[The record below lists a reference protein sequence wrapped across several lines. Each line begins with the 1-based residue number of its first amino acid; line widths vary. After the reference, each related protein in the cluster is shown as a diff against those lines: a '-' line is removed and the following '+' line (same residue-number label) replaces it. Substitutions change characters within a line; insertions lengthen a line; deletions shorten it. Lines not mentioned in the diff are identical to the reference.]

1 MTINALPVEDG
12 VSFSPLLSYVAYGE
26 VLQLG
31 ETQDEVQVQLKVVRL
46 RNGDWQAY
54 PDASALYGWGPHS
67 RRFAFVAGRERPQL
81 KIGQWSGGTIPG
93 SIDAGISVR
102 DVRWVDRDHYLFIA
116 RRNGE
121 MGAEEDSW
129 DLILGDIS
137 GSSTILASAPD
148 DFSYDFALAGGD
160 QDEASQGEPSWP
172 VIRLYMA
179 TPI

>member
-1 MTINALPVEDG
+1 
-12 VSFSPLLSYVAYGE
+12 

-31 ETQDEVQVQLKVVRL
+31 ETLDEVQVQLKVVRL

-67 RRFAFVAGRERPQL
+67 RRFAFVAGHERPQL

-93 SIDAGISVR
+93 SIDAGISVN
-102 DVRWVDRDHYLFIA
+102 DVRWVDRDHYLFVA

-148 DFSYDFALAGGD
+148 DFSYDFAVVSIVAG
-160 QDEASQGEPSWP
+160 QTPPSP
-172 VIRLYMA
+172 VAALCSKRDHF
-179 TPI
+179 